1 MEKTHPKEG
10 QHFCM
15 GLIHIMAVDL
25 AIAAIQLHQCL
36 VLLVNDESLG
46 QIRFQGRHK
55 VQQGEH
61 IECLFPG

>member
-1 MEKTHPKEG
+1 
-10 QHFCM
+10 M